1 MGSLIRRMRT
11 VFLCLSMLCSTVI
24 CAQNVANRPPDELP
38 NKIVIHYESTKGTL
52 TQGKEIITE
61 HQKLADLIRTRGK
74 LSVKNHRPVFP
85 GVVRQM
91 ISNNWTEAQWRNI
104 KSRSGRQKTTT
115 SINTTKLST
124 TVSITVDGDAHQV
137 AQVLKQLNE
146 DAHLFSTD
154 GFRIIAAEP
163 VKLFYTTLTPNDRS
177 ILSSDNTAKRKCDI
191 KYLEKPK

>member
-11 VFLCLSMLCSTVI
+11 VFVCLFMLCSTMI
-24 CAQNVANRPPDELP
+24 CAQNVAKRPPDELS
-38 NKIVIHYESTKGTL
+38 NKIVIHYESTKGAL
-52 TQGKEIITE
+52 TQGKEIIAE
-61 HQKLADLIRTRGK
+61 HQKLADLIGTRGK

-91 ISNNWTEAQWRNI
+91 ISNNWTEAQWRNM

-115 SINTTKLST
+115 SFNTAKLST

-146 DAHLFSTD
+146 EAHLISVE
-154 GFRIIAAEP
+154 GFKIIAADP
-163 VKLFYTTLTPNDRS
+163 
-177 ILSSDNTAKRKCDI
+177 
-191 KYLEKPK
+191 EK